1 MRISDFEWDEGNSL
15 HLELGHGISR
25 DEVEEVFAGTPIFRK
40 TKKGH
45 YAAFGPTFEGRYL
58 TIIFELK
65 PKGLVRPITG
75 WDMSRTEIRYY
86 KKHRGL

>member
-15 HLELGHGISR
+15 HLELGHGIRR